1 MAPLGCGRQ
10 QVCDVLAVSH
20 PGFES
25 TSQLGPFWELSTFS
39 LACVGT
45 PKSAPTVHARLI
57 GDAKLAS
64 PIHSCHCE

>member
-1 MAPLGCGRQ
+1 M
-10 QVCDVLAVSH
+10 CDVLAVSH

-25 TSQLGPFWELSTFS
+25 TSQLGPLWELSTFS

-45 PKSAPTVHARLI
+45 PESAVHARLI

-64 PIHSCHCE
+64 HFIHVTVNDSILLASQ